1 MDPLEVH
8 MLDFPNISIRP
19 SELHLPFAA
28 VMKIDKLS
36 DIVLKASEP
45 QMVLFNF
52 YDDWLKSISPYT
64 AFSRVILILRAL
76 NIDTETANHILRPSA
91 SIVTQ
96 DHHIWPSL
104 SDEQWVDV
112 EAQLRDLILSDY
124 SKNTMS
130 MSNR

>member
-52 YDDWLKSISPYT
+52 MMIG
-64 AFSRVILILRAL
+64 
-76 NIDTETANHILRPSA
+76 
-91 SIVTQ
+91 
-96 DHHIWPSL
+96 
-104 SDEQWVDV
+104 
-112 EAQLRDLILSDY
+112 
-124 SKNTMS
+124 
-130 MSNR
+130 

>member
-52 YDDWLKSISPYT
+52 YDDWLKSIS
-64 AFSRVILILRAL
+64 LILHFL
-76 NIDTETANHILRPSA
+76 E
-91 SIVTQ
+91 
-96 DHHIWPSL
+96 
-104 SDEQWVDV
+104 
-112 EAQLRDLILSDY
+112 
-124 SKNTMS
+124 
-130 MSNR
+130 